1 MEKELIFDGIK
12 ATYWKNSVFSKTGTE
27 TAVYLPAKQTNK
39 VKKDK
44 ERKKQTNKHGTSQ
57 KLTKN
62 GMYLYVKH

>member
-1 MEKELIFDGIK
+1 MEKAITELIFDGIK

-44 ERKKQTNKHGTSQ
+44 ETNKQTWNF
-57 KLTKN
+57 TKIN
-62 GMYLYVKH
+62 

>member
-44 ERKKQTNKHGTSQ
+44 ERKKQTNTELH
-57 KLTKN
+57 KN
-62 GMYLYVKH
+62 